1 MFSIVIVR
9 MNRKIR
15 KQENATK
22 IYGYFFFLLKIK
34 QVLYKLN
41 GWIDDMKHDM
51 IFCWT
56 NIFSEECFSYTYN
69 NPASNVNKCLDL
81 FCFSFSFSGNKSTM
95 LMRNKNKENNYVKR
109 IKKKTTKS
117 RNNMYRK
124 QRVTANKPIEICVWK
139 SSVCWRLCTPL
150 NIYDHLCLL
159 FLAKVCAR

>member
-81 FCFSFSFSGNKSTM
+81 FCFSFSFSGNKNTM

-109 IKKKTTKS
+109 IKQKKQQNLEIICTG
-117 RNNMYRK
+117 NNALPPTNQLRFVFENH
-124 QRVTANKPIEICVWK
+124 RFAGD
-139 SSVCWRLCTPL
+139 SVLHWTSTI
-150 NIYDHLCLL
+150 IYV
-159 FLAKVCAR
+159 FYF